1 MFSFLQFLVSPY
13 IGKLSDRIGRRKT
26 LLLTMV
32 YSAFDTYNLGMQL
45 LKWLI
50 VQIGNLVST
59 VLWTF
64 ASSFNV
70 FLWARV
76 VGGLSEGNVQLSIAI
91 ISDVTNEQNRSKGLV
106 RTRKLK
112 SQCMSLSLAISYWF
126 SKQALVGIAFAIA
139 FTIGPAL
146 GAYFASFDLSTIS
159 PALVKYGVYPFS
171 SPALVALVLLSF
183 EVLYIIAYLPETYN
197 LRRKEQ
203 VTDGKAVE
211 QTGTE
216 ASQTSRQLSN
226 LKILNAIHALHLFIF
241 SGMEFTL
248 VFLTFDI
255 FDYTNIQQGKLLGFI
270 GIMSSLIQG
279 GYVRRKAHAVGE
291 KKIVL
296 QGVVACTCGLIMF
309 TILAFLREG
318 VSWLYFGA
326 FFFAVTSGTVVSCL
340 TSLAS
345 MQCTG
350 NDSRLARGRAL
361 GLFRSCGQL
370 GRAFGPLVA
379 CGVYWAYGPVVCYG
393 FGALC
398 MLFIASTIIVYV
410 PQPQKSQK
418 TEWVH

>member
-1 MFSFLQFLVSPY
+1 M
-13 IGKLSDRIGRRKT
+13 
-26 LLLTMV
+26 
-32 YSAFDTYNLGMQL
+32 
-45 LKWLI
+45 
-50 VQIGNLVST
+50 
-59 VLWTF
+59 
-64 ASSFNV
+64 
-70 FLWARV
+70 
-76 VGGLSEGNVQLSIAI
+76 
-91 ISDVTNEQNRSKGLV
+91 
-106 RTRKLK
+106 
-112 SQCMSLSLAISYWF
+112 
-126 SKQALVGIAFAIA
+126 GIAFAIA

-255 FDYTNIQQGKLLGFI
+255 FDYTNMQQGKLLGFI

-296 QGVVACTCGLIMF
+296 QGVVACTCGLVMF

-345 MQCTG
+345 MQCT
-350 NDSRLARGRAL
+350 DDDPRLARGRAL

-398 MLFIASTIIVYV
+398 MLFVASTIIVYV

-418 TEWVH
+418 TE